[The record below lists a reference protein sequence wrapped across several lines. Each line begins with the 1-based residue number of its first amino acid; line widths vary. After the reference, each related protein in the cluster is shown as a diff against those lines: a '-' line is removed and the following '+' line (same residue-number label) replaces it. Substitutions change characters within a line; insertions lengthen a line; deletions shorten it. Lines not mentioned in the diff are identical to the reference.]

1 MPAELRPIFKAYDVR
16 GLYPEEFDEDAAYR
30 IGRAFAGWVAADR
43 VVLGRDCRLSSP
55 ALAEAFTRGV
65 TAEGVGVVDIG
76 LATTDMVYFGSGR
89 MSLPGAMFTASHN
102 PPRYNG
108 LKLCRERAAPIGEA
122 SGLEEIRELAEGE
135 HPSPAG
141 PSGSVD
147 RHDLVEEYL
156 EHLLTFID
164 LDALAPLTV
173 VADAANGMAGL
184 VVPAMFERLPG
195 AKLVPLFM
203 ELDGTFPNH
212 PADPIDPRNQE
223 DVRGAVTEHGAD
235 IGLAFDGDADRVFLV
250 DEQAEGVS
258 GSLVTALV
266 AKGMLEREPGAT
278 ILHNIITS
286 WVVPEVIRE
295 HGGTAVRSRV
305 GHSFIKEVMAATGAV
320 FGGEHSGHYY
330 FRDHYNA
337 DSGLVAALV
346 VLDQMSKAGKPLS
359 ELLAP
364 LRRYHDS
371 GEINSEVTDKAAAID
386 RVARTFDEG
395 RQDRTDGLTVE
406 FDDWWFNVR
415 PSNTEP
421 LLRLNVEA
429 RTEARLRE
437 ETARL
442 LSLIRGGAAGG

>member
-164 LDALAPLTV
+164 LDSLAPLTV

-203 ELDGTFPNH
+203 ELDGAFPNH

-223 DVRGAVTEHGAD
+223 DLRGAVTEHGAD
-235 IGLAFDGDADRVFLV
+235 IGLAFDGDADRPGGKGDARAGAGGHDPAQHHHLV
-250 DEQAEGVS
+250 GGAG
-258 GSLVTALV
+258 GH
-266 AKGMLEREPGAT
+266 PGARGHGRPDPGRAL
-278 ILHNIITS
+278 LHQ
-286 WVVPEVIRE
+286 
-295 HGGTAVRSRV
+295 GGDGRDRSRV
-305 GHSFIKEVMAATGAV
+305 
-320 FGGEHSGHYY
+320 
-330 FRDHYNA
+330 
-337 DSGLVAALV
+337 
-346 VLDQMSKAGKPLS
+346 
-359 ELLAP
+359 
-364 LRRYHDS
+364 
-371 GEINSEVTDKAAAID
+371 
-386 RVARTFDEG
+386 
-395 RQDRTDGLTVE
+395 
-406 FDDWWFNVR
+406 
-415 PSNTEP
+415 
-421 LLRLNVEA
+421 
-429 RTEARLRE
+429 
-437 ETARL
+437 
-442 LSLIRGGAAGG
+442 RG